1 MSKKGLKLII
11 GFFFAGFAGLSFTTA
26 ILPMAMSNIFGMY
39 SIDLLLAVRS
49 FGIPLAVGWAICGVL
64 IGLQGGTGRGVS
76 ILGLCGLISGFILGT
91 FALAGALPVIG
102 VATGAGLIY
111 GGLGG
116 AILGKALGTILD
128 DSTA

>member
-1 MSKKGLKLII
+1 MSKHGLKLII

-26 ILPMAMSNIFGMY
+26 VLPMAMSTLFGMY
-39 SIDLLLAVRS
+39 SMDLLLAVR
-49 FGIPLAVGWAICGVL
+49 GYGLPLALVWAICGVL
-64 IGLQGGTGRGVS
+64 IGRQGGTARGAT
-76 ILGLCGLISGFILGT
+76 ILGLCGLISGFVLGT
-91 FALAGALPVIG
+91 FALTGALPVIG
-102 VATGAGLIY
+102 VALGVGLIY

>member
-1 MSKKGLKLII
+1 MTKHGLKLLI
-11 GFFFAGFAGLSFTTA
+11 GFFFAGLAGLSFTTA

-49 FGIPLAVGWAICGVL
+49 YGIPLAVMWAICGVL
-64 IGLQGGTGRGVS
+64 IGMQTTTAKGIT
-76 ILGLCGLISGFILGT
+76 ILGLCGLLSGLILGI
-91 FALAGALPVIG
+91 FALAGTLPVIS
-102 VATGAGLIY
+102 VAGGTGLIY

-116 AILGKALGTILD
+116 AILGKALSTVLD